1 MDPADRDNK
10 QKSTVFCPLCQS
22 PLDPSFLVILPKLE
36 DHIAGILRENNP
48 DWTDEDGVCL
58 ECVNDAVEKAIDS
71 RSLTSLQAELLTPF
85 PVYSRE
91 EKKLLTAPVRVHA
104 NPNFSGRGI
113 TVAFL
118 DSGFYPHPDLVKPKD
133 RILCYVD
140 ATGRVPI
147 EKQNFKQPV
156 VTSWHGLMTSA
167 ICAGNGFM
175 SDHLYRGIAGKAELV
190 LVKTGNARGHGI
202 RDRDISRGLTWVLNN
217 RERFDIRIINISL
230 GGDSPTTGKL
240 TELDELVEEA
250 VLRGLVVVVAAGNS
264 GHRIIVPPASA
275 PSAITVG
282 GLNDQNHLD
291 PRYRRMYWSSY
302 GRGINEVRKPDIIA
316 PAIWLAAPM
325 LPKTS
330 THNAALFF
338 CRLAGAS
345 DRVLSKSMESSYVQT
360 RLNKKMQNLPASEIR
375 IAIQEYMNEQKF
387 IHPHYQHVDGTSMAA
402 PIVSGVV
409 AQMLEANSS
418 LTPAQVKEILMT
430 TADPLNDAPAE
441 RQGAGAI
448 NAGRAVAAALRVSG
462 GLMQGIPI
470 SPNIAPQEI
479 TFYYY
484 DPSAQEVALIGSF
497 NDWQSNDGEMVQIRP
512 GLWEGVL
519 DVPARGTHRY
529 KFLINRSRWVHDPE
543 NPLRIEDG
551 FGGFNSLIT
560 IVK

>member
-1 MDPADRDNK
+1 MDHRAL
-10 QKSTVFCPLCQS
+10 CPICHQ
-22 PLDPSFLVILPKLE
+22 PLDQILLTIQPKIEDYIARILNE
-36 DHIAGILRENNP
+36 DHP
-48 DWTDEDGVCL
+48 DWKPQDGACL
-58 ECVNDAVEKAIDS
+58 DCIHDAVERAIKA

-85 PVYSRE
+85 PVYARD
-91 EKKLLTAPVRVHA
+91 EKRLLPTPIRVHA
-104 NPNFSGRGI
+104 NPNFTGKGI

-118 DSGFYPHPDLVKPKD
+118 DSGFYPHPDFLQPEN

-140 ATGRVPI
+140 ATSRVPE

-175 SDHLYRGIAGKAELV
+175 SKGLYRGIAKETKLV
-190 LVKTGNARGHGI
+190 LVKTGNLHGRGI
-202 RDRDISRGLTWVLNN
+202 RERDISRALRWVLHN
-217 RERFDIRIINISL
+217 RERFHIRVVNISL
-230 GGDSPTTGKL
+230 GGDNPTTGKF

-250 VLRGLVVVVAAGNS
+250 VAAGLIVVVAAGNS
-264 GHRIIVPPASA
+264 GHPIIVPPASS

-302 GRGINEVRKPDIIA
+302 GRGINGVRKPDLIA
-316 PAIWLAAPM
+316 PSIWLAAPM

-338 CRLAGAS
+338 WRLADAS
-345 DRVLSKSMESSYVQT
+345 DRVLSKSMASSYVQT
-360 RLNKKMQNLPASEIR
+360 RLARKMQNLPPSEIR
-375 IAIQEYMNEQKF
+375 LAIQEYMNEQKF

-409 AQMLEANSS
+409 AQMLEANPS
-418 LTPAQVKEILMT
+418 LKPAQVKEILMT

-441 RQGAGAI
+441 RQGAGAL

-462 GLMQGIPI
+462 GLLQGIPI
-470 SPNIAPQEI
+470 SPHISSKEIA
-479 TFYYY
+479 FYYY
-484 DPSAQEVALIGSF
+484 DPTARAVALIGTF
-497 NDWQSNDGEMVQIRP
+497 NDWGTSDGEMVQIRP
-512 GLWEGVL
+512 GLWEGML
-519 DVPARGTHRY
+519 DNPPRGMHRY
-529 KFLINRSRWVHDPE
+529 KFLIDRSHWTHDPE

-551 FGGFNSLIT
+551 FGGFNSLI
-560 IVK
+560 IIDK